1 MEILSSRSKPWSLPT
16 WSAWPGSLLGSALG
30 LFGAF
35 LLRDRVDDAHGLLAV
50 IGCVVGVSALW
61 GRGPGAFAAVVSTLA
76 YDFFF
81 LPPRYSF
88 RVSGPH
94 LVSLILL
101 VAIALAVGQL
111 AALLRRQADRARVRQ
126 ANAQATAQLARDLT
140 GAVTTKQAVEI
151 TRSRMKEIF
160 GFEPQI
166 SLESGVP
173 SIDPSELVLPLKAP
187 RKVRGTMK
195 FERKAV
201 RDDDLALLETFAAVC
216 ALSLERIHFVEVA
229 QDALLRMEGER
240 MRSHVLS
247 CLSHDLRT
255 PLTGIVVHSQR
266 LSEGLADPGSIA
278 EAAGWGAVARELHGE
293 ASKMAD
299 LVENL
304 LELARLQ
311 SGGVRLRLDWH
322 SVDDL
327 CASALRHRRGFLDGR
342 EIRLD
347 LGEGLPLIQCD
358 GVLVERVLVNLLD
371 NAQRYAPG
379 EEPFRLWAR
388 SLPKAFQIGLD
399 DNGPGLAAFGVDRGP
414 EGRRGAGIGLSL
426 CRAIAQAH
434 GGSLLVEDVPGGGA
448 RVSIT
453 LPQTNPLPE
462 MPVEEDS

>member
-1 MEILSSRSKPWSLPT
+1 M
-16 WSAWPGSLLGSALG
+16 SA
-30 LFGAF
+30 
-35 LLRDRVDDAHGLLAV
+35 
-50 IGCVVGVSALW
+50 I
-61 GRGPGAFAAVVSTLA
+61 VSTLA
-76 YDFFF
+76 YDFLF
-81 LPPRYSF
+81 LPPRFSL
-88 RVSGPH
+88 RVAAPH
-94 LVSLILL
+94 LVSLLLL

-111 AALLRRQADRARVRQ
+111 AALLRLHADRARVRQ

-140 GAVTTKQAVEI
+140 GTVTTRQAIEI

-173 SIDPSELVLPLKAP
+173 DIDPAELVLPLKAP

-195 FERKAV
+195 VARNAV
-201 RDDDLALLETFAAVC
+201 KDDDLALLETFAAVC

-255 PLTGIVVHSQR
+255 PLTGIVVQSQR
-266 LSEGLADPGSIA
+266 LSEGLSHPGSLDDAI
-278 EAAGWGAVARELHGE
+278 GWGGVARELHGE
-293 ASKMAD
+293 ATKMAD

-322 SVDDL
+322 SVEDL
-327 CASALRHRRGFLDGR
+327 CASALRHRQAFLEGR
-342 EIRLD
+342 EIVFE
-347 LGEGLPLIQCD
+347 LGEGLPLVQCD

-371 NAQRYAPG
+371 NAQRHAPG
-379 EEPFRLWAR
+379 GGAFRLWAR
-388 SLPKAFQIGLD
+388 ALPGAFQIGLD
-399 DNGPGLAAFGVDRGP
+399 DNGPGMASFGSENDA

-434 GGSLLVEDVPGGGA
+434 GGALSVEPAPTGGA

-453 LPQTNPLPE
+453 LPQVDPLPQ
-462 MPVEEDS
+462 MPLEEDS